1 LRIVGPGWVAFGA
14 LAVAMFAF
22 VSWGQHGGRTS
33 APTAP
38 SQQSTPGANWP
49 GAGPPPI
56 GDANSPEGIRQNE
69 QLMKARNSQRQEQL
83 MRDTNKLLQLATE
96 LKAQVDQTNKDVL
109 SVDVV
114 KKAEQIE
121 KLAKSVKEKMRQ

>member
-1 LRIVGPGWVAFGA
+1 MVV
-14 LAVAMFAF
+14 V
-22 VSWGQHGGRTS
+22 VSWGQRSGHAS

-38 SQQSTPGANWP
+38 SQQSVPSANWP
-49 GAGPPPI
+49 GAGPPPV
-56 GDANSPEGIRQNE
+56 GDASSPEAIRQNE

-83 MRDTNKLLQLATE
+83 IRDTNKLLALATE

-109 SVDVV
+109 SVNVV